1 MFVGALC
8 LMYHFRSSF
17 AISSQKNIPFHV
29 IWCLVNGLWINL
41 KSTIDRQ
48 KQKKD
53 EYCKDRF
60 SLQNVIFLVKL
71 VKMQLLEPN
80 IEL

>member
-1 MFVGALC
+1 MVPSQRLVNQSEIND
-8 LMYHFRSSF
+8 RSS
-17 AISSQKNIPFHV
+17 K
-29 IWCLVNGLWINL
+29 
-41 KSTIDRQ
+41 K
-48 KQKKD
+48 KKD